1 MSDALNLEI
10 ARRFEELGRL
20 LEEQGANPFR
30 VRAYQ
35 RAVDTLRSLDRPVAE
50 ILEKEGLDGLI
61 RLPTIGEQL
70 ARAIRQVV
78 RSGRLPM
85 LERLRGEADPEALL
99 ASVPGIGPV
108 LAERL
113 HHELDIDTLEGL
125 EIAAH
130 SGRLREV
137 PGFGTKRIAGVVD
150 TLASRLG
157 RVRRRPSEPAARRA
171 EPPVGEIL
179 DVDREYRE
187 KAASGDLRKIAP
199 RRFNPGGEAWLPIL
213 HTARGERHY
222 TALFSNTAR
231 AHRLGRQRDW
241 VVIYFTGGPTGESS
255 ESWSGEGQNTVVT
268 AREPGP
274 LERRRVVRGRE
285 AECLEHY
292 RRKAGQSFCSESV
305 RPGGAGTD
313 RG

>member
-1 MSDALNLEI
+1 MVDPLNLEI

-35 RAVDTLRSLDRPVAE
+35 RAADTLRRLERPVTE
-50 ILEKEGLDGLI
+50 ILEQEGLEGLV
-61 RLPTIGEQL
+61 RLPTIGDQL

-85 LERLRGEADPEALL
+85 LDRLRGESDPEALL

-125 EIAAH
+125 EVAAH
-130 SGRLREV
+130 SGRLRGV
-137 PGFGTKRIAGVVD
+137 PGFGAKRIAGIVD

-157 RVRRRPSEPAARRA
+157 RARRRPGEAGPGRA
-171 EPPVGEIL
+171 EPSVDELL

-187 KAASGDLRKIAP
+187 RAAAGELRKIAP
-199 RRFNPGGEAWLPIL
+199 RRFNPRGEAWLPIL
-213 HTARGERHY
+213 HTARGDRHY
-222 TALFSNTAR
+222 TALYSNTAR

-241 VVIYFTGGPTGESS
+241 VVLYFTGERD
-255 ESWSGEGQNTVVT
+255 GEGQHTVVT

-274 LERRRVVRGRE
+274 LEGRRVVRGRE

-292 RRKAGQSFCSESV
+292 RR
-305 RPGGAGTD
+305 RGGKS
-313 RG
+313 